1 MPLFPL
7 KGKACNS
14 SCFTLRLTA
23 CRPHIR
29 RNSLFR
35 SRMRILAPPVAI
47 ALMALSGCGG
57 AAATAG
63 STSPN
68 GLQKTT
74 LNVAVVP
81 AVDSAGFF
89 VALHQGLFAKQGL
102 TVHYTPAVSSD
113 EVISQQIAG
122 QYDITGG
129 NYVSYIQH
137 YVDDH
142 QPLEII
148 AEGSVMT
155 QGTQAI
161 YTMPNSK
168 IKTLSGLKGHLLGI
182 NAPLNINYLLAA
194 SVLTENGIRVSKVRF
209 PAQPIP
215 FPKMAAELAA
225 GKIDAAA
232 MPEPFATAA
241 EQQYGAVE
249 LADLNQGATVQF
261 PIQGYV
267 VTKSWAAQN
276 PGTLRAFIT
285 ALAQG
290 QELADTSRASVEQAM
305 EAISG
310 GAPMGQIPP
319 IVASVMAVNIYPTAI
334 DKVRIQR
341 VADVMYQFGL
351 LRARFTAPPGEALT
365 TSAAVPRKRGPTA
378 TRRPRGK

>member
-1 MPLFPL
+1 
-7 KGKACNS
+7 
-14 SCFTLRLTA
+14 
-23 CRPHIR
+23 
-29 RNSLFR
+29 
-35 SRMRILAPPVAI
+35 
-47 ALMALSGCGG
+47 
-57 AAATAG
+57 
-63 STSPN
+63 
-68 GLQKTT
+68 
-74 LNVAVVP
+74 VP

-89 VALHQGLFAKQGL
+89 VALHEGLFAKEGL
-102 TVHYTPAVSSD
+102 TINYTPAASSD
-113 EVISQQIAG
+113 TVIDQQVAG
-122 QYDITGG
+122 KYDITGG

-148 AEGSVMT
+148 AEGSVM
-155 QGTQAI
+155 QAGTQAI

-168 IKTLSGLKGHLLGI
+168 IKTLSELKGHLLGI

-194 SVLTENGIRVSKVRF
+194 SVITENGIKLNQVSF
-209 PAQPIP
+209 PTAPIP
-215 FPKMAAELAA
+215 FPNMAAELAA

-249 LADLNQGATVQF
+249 LADLNQGATEQF

-267 VTKSWAAQN
+267 VTKSWAQQN

-290 QELADTSRASVEQAM
+290 QALADTSRSSVEQAM
-305 EAISG
+305 ETIG
-310 GAPMGQIPP
+310 GGPQNGQIAP

-351 LRARFTAPPGEALT
+351 LRARFNVTPMI
-365 TSAAVPRKRGPTA
+365 GP
-378 TRRPRGK
+378 

>member
-1 MPLFPL
+1 
-7 KGKACNS
+7 
-14 SCFTLRLTA
+14 
-23 CRPHIR
+23 
-29 RNSLFR
+29 LFR
-35 SRMRILAPPVAI
+35 SRMRILAPPLAI
-47 ALMALSGCGG
+47 ALIALSGCGG
-57 AAATAG
+57 MAATAG

-89 VALHQGLFAKQGL
+89 VALHNGLFARQGL
-102 TVHYTPAVSSD
+102 TVNYTPAVSSD
-113 EVISQQIAG
+113 VVIGQQLAG
-122 QYDITGG
+122 KFDITGG

-137 YVDDH
+137 YVVDH
-142 QPLEII
+142 QPLEVI
-148 AEGSVMT
+148 AEGSVMQ

-161 YTMPNSK
+161 YTMPDSK
-168 IKTLSGLKGHLLGI
+168 IKTLTELKGHMLGI

-194 SVLTENGIRVSKVRF
+194 SVLTQNGIKLTQVRF
-209 PAQPIP
+209 PSAPIP

-249 LADLNQGATVQF
+249 LADLNQGATEQF

-267 VTKSWAAQN
+267 VTKSWAQQN
-276 PGTLRAFIT
+276 PGPLRAFTT

-290 QELADTSRASVEQAM
+290 QELADTSRSSVEKAM
-305 EAISG
+305 EALSG
-310 GAPMGQIPP
+310 PQNGKIPP
-319 IVASVMAVNIYPTAI
+319 LVASVMAVNIYPTAI

-351 LRARFTAPPGEALT
+351 LRQRFNVTPMI
-365 TSAAVPRKRGPTA
+365 GP
-378 TRRPRGK
+378 